1 VRETTLGRLGA
12 DAALVLASRLL
23 AAVALLA
30 LTPLIVAQLG
40 KDAYGVWIVA
50 SAATG
55 LVGLVDV
62 GIAPAVSRVVAAR
75 AARGEHGAVGA
86 VASTAALTSVA
97 LNVPLIAAGWLLAPL
112 LAGLLDVPA
121 ALHHDATSALRLV
134 AFTFC
139 ATTLAAVYE
148 GVLIGLRRF
157 HALFAVRV
165 TYVAGFVAGAL
176 AALRADAGVVALV
189 ASQAAAM
196 VLALVVG
203 LAVCGP
209 AARPS
214 RRRAFSRPLLREL
227 LRFGLP
233 QQGTRIAFAGAMHY
247 ERLLV
252 GVLVGAAAAAEYGA
266 ASTVVAA
273 LGALLAQ
280 ASIVLVPALTRVHA
294 HAPAELEQVFRR
306 AATAF
311 TAVAA
316 GAFGALAAVAS
327 PAIAGWLGEGFGAS
341 ARSLQILAVGF
352 LLWAVANAGFA
363 LVQALGRP
371 TLEVRGAAVVVL
383 VNVTVTTTLLV
394 LAGSRGIAFGT
405 SAALALGA
413 VVFWATA
420 AARVPQLHG
429 WVALIGRPLAL
440 AALLAA
446 VLALANGLL
455 VPVARMDRLADLA
468 LAAGEAG
475 LFAAAYAAGLVR
487 LGVVPRDW
495 RARLSR
501 RRAPVAAAATDP
513 KAV

>member
-1 VRETTLGRLGA
+1 M
-12 DAALVLASRLL
+12 LASRLL

-30 LTPLIVAQLG
+30 LTPLIVAELG

-86 VASTAALTSVA
+86 TASTAALTSVA

-112 LAGLLDVPA
+112 LAGVLELPA
-121 ALHHDATSALRLV
+121 ALRDDATSALRLV
-134 AFTFC
+134 AVTFC
-139 ATTLAAVYE
+139 VTTLAAVYE

-157 HALFAVRV
+157 RALFAVRV
-165 TYVAGFVAGAL
+165 TYVGGFVVGAL
-176 AALRADAGVVALV
+176 VALQADAGIVALV

-196 VLALVVG
+196 ALALGVA
-203 LAVCGP
+203 LAACGP

-214 RRRAFSRPLLREL
+214 RRRAFSRALLREL

-233 QQGTRIAFAGAMHY
+233 QQGSRIAYAGAMHY
-247 ERLLV
+247 ERVLV
-252 GVLVGAAAAAEYGA
+252 GVLIGAAAAAEYGA

-280 ASIVLVPALTRVHA
+280 GSIVLVPALTRVHA
-294 HAPAELEQVFRR
+294 RTPAELERVFRR
-306 AATAF
+306 ATTVFA
-311 TAVAA
+311 AVAA
-316 GAFGALAAVAS
+316 GVFGVLAAVAS

-341 ARSLQILAVGF
+341 VRSLQILAVGF

-371 TLEVRGAAVVVL
+371 ALEVRGAAVVVL
-383 VNVTVTTTLLV
+383 VNVTATTTLLV
-394 LAGSRGIAFGT
+394 LAGSGGIAFGT

-413 VVFWATA
+413 LVFWAAA
-420 AARVPQLHG
+420 AARVSQLRG
-429 WVALIGRPLAL
+429 WAALIGRPLAL
-440 AALLAA
+440 AALLG
-446 VLALANGLL
+446 VALAVANELL
-455 VPVARMDRLADLA
+455 VPVERMERLADLA

-475 LFAAAYAAGLVR
+475 LFAAAYVAGLVR

-495 RARLSR
+495 RTRLPL
-501 RRAPVAAAATDP
+501 RRAPVAADPEAA
-513 KAV
+513 